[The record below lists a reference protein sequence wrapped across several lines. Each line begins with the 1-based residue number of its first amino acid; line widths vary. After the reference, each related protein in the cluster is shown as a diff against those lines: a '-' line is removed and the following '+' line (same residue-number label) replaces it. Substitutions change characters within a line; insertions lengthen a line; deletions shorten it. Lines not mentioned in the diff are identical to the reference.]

1 MSNIFEQATRQKLRF
16 ETPRGSLSA
25 EDLWDLPLTSATG
38 KVNLDEI
45 AIALH
50 RQLRS
55 ASEVVS
61 FVDTE
66 ATTDPT
72 IQLRF
77 DVVKHVIET
86 RKLENAKAANDRQ
99 RAETKQ
105 KLLAALAKKREDAID
120 AKSEEELL
128 AELAAL

>member
-1 MSNIFEQATRQKLRF
+1 MTNIFEQAVRQKLRF
-16 ETPRGSLSA
+16 DTAKGSLSV
-25 EDLWDLPLTSATG
+25 EDLWDLPLSSATG
-38 KVNLDEI
+38 KANLDDI
-45 AIALH
+45 AIGLH
-50 RQLRS
+50 KQLRS

-61 FVDTE
+61 FVDTQ

-86 RKLENAKAANDRQ
+86 RKLENAKAANERQ

-105 KLLAALAKKREDAID
+105 RLLAALAKKREDAID